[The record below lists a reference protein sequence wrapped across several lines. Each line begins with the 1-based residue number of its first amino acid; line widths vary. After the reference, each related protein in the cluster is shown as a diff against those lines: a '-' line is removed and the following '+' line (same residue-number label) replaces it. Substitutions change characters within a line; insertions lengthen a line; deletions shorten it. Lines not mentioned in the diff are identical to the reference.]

1 MMTKYPQHCA
11 TRTVLASDL
20 SELVDYDFLDLQG
33 GCLDPDDD
41 ALWEELGVE
50 GRMESAATLVRQ
62 WSHDGECREGEEW
75 IAEALAGVIDG
86 SVDISCLPSST

>member
-62 WSHDGECREGEEW
+62 WSRDGECREGEEW